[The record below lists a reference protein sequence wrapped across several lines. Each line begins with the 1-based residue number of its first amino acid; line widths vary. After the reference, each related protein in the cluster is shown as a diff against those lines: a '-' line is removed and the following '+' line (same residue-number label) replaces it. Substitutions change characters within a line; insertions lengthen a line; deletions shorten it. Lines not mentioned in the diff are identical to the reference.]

1 MQDLAKNR
9 LQKNLQQSLKYLTL
23 VFNDF
28 FILAII
34 FLLGALMF
42 WYAQSMK
49 KMPPNLYFYKPLVG
63 LILSMPLLI
72 GKLVTL
78 LQAADIQFLLP
89 QDKNMRAYLKM
100 MRSYSLLVPLI
111 CLVLIAGILFPF
123 ALIKAKI
130 SILSYCLAVLAV
142 FLAKIAQLK
151 VMEYNLF
158 YNKKISLFLVNT
170 LFFITFAVLMMWP
183 KTMFLVVILLA
194 ILISGATFK
203 PQNAALFDW
212 QYAVELEQRRKNQ
225 VYGVFSMFTD
235 VKERK
240 VKIRR
245 RKYLDFLLPN
255 SLRNENPNKFLYRRA
270 LLRNPENLNLLVRMT
285 AFAGLISLLVQN
297 WLWALTLCSL
307 VVFLTVYQLLPMANE
322 FDNNIMYQVYPIE
335 HIKRGQDLLKVLSLA
350 LFMQWVIISIFWL
363 LILPVNLQLFEASS
377 FLLLFSWLIAHWYL
391 PWKVKQRKI

>member
-34 FLLGALMF
+34 FLFGALMF

-89 QDKNMRAYLKM
+89 QDKNMRAYLKI

-130 SILSYCLAVLAV
+130 PILSYCLAVLAV

-194 ILISGATFK
+194 IIISGATFK
-203 PQNAALFDW
+203 PQNTALFDW

-245 RKYLDFLLPN
+245 RKYLDFLLPK

-377 FLLLFSWLIAHWYL
+377 LLLLFRWLIAHWYL

>member
-34 FLLGALMF
+34 FLFGALMF

-89 QDKNMRAYLKM
+89 QDKNMRAYLKI

-130 SILSYCLAVLAV
+130 PILSYCLAVLAV

-194 ILISGATFK
+194 IIISGATFK
-203 PQNAALFDW
+203 PQNTALFDW

-245 RKYLDFLLPN
+245 RKYLDFLLPK
-255 SLRNENPNKFLYRRA
+255 SLRN
-270 LLRNPENLNLLVRMT
+270 
-285 AFAGLISLLVQN
+285 
-297 WLWALTLCSL
+297 
-307 VVFLTVYQLLPMANE
+307 
-322 FDNNIMYQVYPIE
+322 
-335 HIKRGQDLLKVLSLA
+335 
-350 LFMQWVIISIFWL
+350 
-363 LILPVNLQLFEASS
+363 
-377 FLLLFSWLIAHWYL
+377 
-391 PWKVKQRKI
+391 